1 MKAEKAKQQ
10 DNNESA
16 VDKCQIGKPI
26 QIENIKPIESI
37 IEEEYKVA
45 IEGVIF
51 DINLKELKSGRHIV
65 EIKVTDYTDSL
76 VLKMFNT
83 RKTKMT
89 RSIKKLKNDVDI
101 EEIHRILQ

>member
-1 MKAEKAKQQ
+1 M
-10 DNNESA
+10 S
-16 VDKCQIGKPI
+16 IGKPI

-76 VLKMFNT
+76 VLKCLLV
-83 RKTKMT
+83 KTKM
-89 RSIKKLKNDVDI
+89 I
-101 EEIHRILQ
+101 

>member
-16 VDKCQIGKPI
+16 VDKCQLVSRFKLKILNQLNLLLRK
-26 QIENIKPIESI
+26 EF
-37 IEEEYKVA
+37 KVA

-76 VLKMFNT
+76 VLKMFT
-83 RKTKMT
+83 RKTKM
-89 RSIKKLKNDVDI
+89 I
-101 EEIHRILQ
+101 